1 MRGGLVEET
10 AGFDEF
16 YRATRR
22 RLVTFLYALSSDLP
36 DAHDIAQEAYAR
48 AWQRW
53 RTVGGYADPEAW
65 VRTVAYR
72 LQVNRWRKARNRLV
86 AYRRRGADPP
96 VVAPSEDTLAVV
108 SAVRQLPRDQRH
120 AIVLYHLL
128 DLPISEVAAE
138 TGASVSAVKARLA
151 RGRNTLSK
159 LLDSRLPEEVNH
171 A

>member
-1 MRGGLVEET
+1 VDGT
-10 AGFDEF
+10 ASFDEF

-36 DAHDIAQEAYAR
+36 DAHDIAQEAYTR

-53 RTVGGYADPEAW
+53 RTVGEYADPEAW

-72 LQVNRWRKARNRLV
+72 LQVNRWRKARNRRT
-86 AYRRRGADPP
+86 AYRLRGVDPP
-96 VVAPSEDTLAVV
+96 VAPPSEDTLAVV
-108 SAVRQLPRDQRH
+108 RALRQLPPDQRH
-120 AIVLYHLL
+120 AIALYHLL

-138 TGASVSAVKARLA
+138 TGVSVSAVKARLA
-151 RGRNTLSK
+151 RGRNTLST
-159 LLDSRLPEEVNH
+159 LLDCSLPEEANH